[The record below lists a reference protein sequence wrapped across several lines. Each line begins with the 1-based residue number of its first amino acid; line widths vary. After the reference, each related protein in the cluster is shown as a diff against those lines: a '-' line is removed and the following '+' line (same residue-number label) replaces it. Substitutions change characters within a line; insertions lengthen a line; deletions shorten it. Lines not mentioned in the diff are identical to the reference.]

1 MTNRKN
7 GILKLKIEPQTF
19 FVKVSIYNFLTHGNK
34 ENSFCSHAL
43 QVACTGDKHEFYLH
57 DGRNLLY
64 PSK

>member
-43 QVACTGDKHEFYLH
+43 AYTGDKHQFYFD
-57 DGRNLLY
+57 DGGNLLY